1 MNPSD
6 ELKANREEI
15 RQVTE
20 KIELVNGKIERAI
33 LGTGEYTDVA
43 QEKIDL
49 VLVELRSQLAELRSQ
64 LAELRSDKQKWS
76 ELVKEQIRKSIFIF
90 AKQ

>member
-15 RQVTE
+15 
-20 KIELVNGKIERAI
+20 KRAM
-33 LGTGEYTDVA
+33 LGTGEYTGVA

-49 VLVELRSQLAELRSQ
+49 VL
-64 LAELRSDKQKWS
+64 AELRSDKDKWF
-76 ELVKEQIRKSIFIF
+76 ELVKEQIRKSIFHF
-90 AKQ
+90 R

>member
-15 RQVTE
+15 ERVTE
-20 KIELVNGKIERAI
+20 KIEHVNGKIERAI
-33 LGTGEYTDVA
+33 LGTGEYIGVA

-49 VLVELRSQLAELRSQ
+49 LLVELRSQLVEA
-64 LAELRSDKQKWS
+64 RSDKQKWF
-76 ELVKEQIRKSIFIF
+76 ELVKEQIRKSIFHF
-90 AKQ
+90 R